1 MKNKSFAWMT
11 IFAFLLYSWSCIAHS
26 IKKEIPEKA
35 ALRRGGIV
43 RVYTISGET
52 IEFPKGR
59 PAYIYGDVIQGAPPS
74 GVLRLQKQDVDRQ
87 VKDVQGTMSMIMKSG
102 EVYEIAQVISEDEN
116 SYTVALDPRK
126 ILKIPLSQVELV
138 EVRRVDA
145 GLTFLAT
152 VGAIAATTGIIVAI
166 IALTKE
172 SCPFIY
178 AWDGTGY
185 VFDAEPY
192 GGAIC
197 PAKKRTELCALERL
211 RPENGV
217 YKLKLTNEVDETQY
231 TDELKLLVVDHI
243 PGVQVVPDENGRIH
257 TFANS
262 VLPSRAY
269 EASGRSILPYVAKAD
284 WIYWQS
290 RDEGR
295 DTLKSETLRDELI
308 FEFPKPAGVTQ
319 AKLLFNGGNTLWG
332 SQMLKRYLELYG
344 SAIQERYAL
353 MENPVAA
360 SMMRQWDLREE
371 LFLLQAR
378 VETMSGWR
386 TKAVLLGGGPFIT
399 EDKAYSLDL
408 SDVPGDTLRLRLT
421 PPAPFW
427 MINFLAVDYGEDL
440 PVEMQELSAVRAVDF
455 SGHDVRE
462 ILAATDN
469 LYQVMPNA
477 GNWAELEFP
486 APPERPGMT
495 RTVFAKA
502 SGYYDIHL
510 NRQGPPRQEILDK
523 LRDEPGYA
531 VQFGY
536 TEFLKWK
543 NEIAR
548 QRHAQPPYR

>member
-1 MKNKSFAWMT
+1 MKNKCVAWVS
-11 IFAFLLYSWSCIAHS
+11 IFALLSYSWSCVIHGV
-26 IKKEIPEKA
+26 KKEVPEKA
-35 ALRRGGIV
+35 AVGRSAIV
-43 RVYTISGET
+43 SIYMKSGE
-52 IEFPKGR
+52 IFEFSKSQ
-59 PAYIYGDVIQGAPPS
+59 PAYVHGDAVL
-74 GVLRLQKQDVDRQ
+74 GVPTNAIIKLQKENIAKQD
-87 VKDVQGTMSMIMKSG
+87 KDAGGGQIIIMKSG
-102 EVYEIAQVISEDEN
+102 ETYGIFGVISEDET
-116 SYTVALDPRK
+116 SYTIAPGNIRS
-126 ILKIPLSQVELV
+126 LKIPISEVELV
-138 EVRRVDA
+138 QVRRVNA
-145 GLTFLAT
+145 GLTILAT
-152 VGAIAATTGIIVAI
+152 LGGIYVTALVITLIVA
-166 IALTKE
+166 ALKE

-178 AWDGTGY
+178 AWDGSSY

-197 PAKKRTELCALERL
+197 PAKKRTEWCVLEHI
-211 RPENGV
+211 RPENGT
-217 YKLKLTNEVDETQY
+217 YKIRLTNEVDETQY
-231 TDELKLLVVDHI
+231 TDELKLIAVDHLQ
-243 PGVQVVPDENGRIH
+243 GVRVVPDDNGRIH
-257 TFANS
+257 TFANP
-262 VLPSRAY
+262 VLPVRAF
-269 EASGRSILPYVAKAD
+269 EAGGRDIMPYVAKAD

-290 RDEGR
+290 RDESR
-295 DTLKSETLRDELI
+295 DLERTETLRDELI
-308 FEFPKPAGVTQ
+308 FEFPKPAGATQ

-344 SAIQERYAL
+344 SAVQERYAL

-469 LYQVMPNA
+469 LYQVMPNT

-495 RTVFAKA
+495 RTVFAKV

-510 NRQGPPRQEILDK
+510 NRQGPPRQEILDR

-543 NEIAR
+543 NEMAR
-548 QRHAQPPYR
+548 QRHAQPPHR